1 MSLPHNFHLVYN
13 SIALLPVPVL
23 FLSCTSGRNYYRSH
37 FFRAP
42 AIRQA
47 GMARAADPECVS
59 ASTTLVGLAS
69 ERVGWS

>member
-23 FLSCTSGRNYYRSH
+23 FLSCTRGRNSYRSH

-47 GMARAADPECVS
+47 GMPVPQTRS
-59 ASTTLVGLAS
+59 ASVRALL
-69 ERVGWS
+69 W